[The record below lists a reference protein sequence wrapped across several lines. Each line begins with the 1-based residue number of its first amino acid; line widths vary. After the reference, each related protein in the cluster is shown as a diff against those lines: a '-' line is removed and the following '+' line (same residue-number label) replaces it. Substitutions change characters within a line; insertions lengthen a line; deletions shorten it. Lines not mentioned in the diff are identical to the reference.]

1 MLADFTGR
9 EELAETAD
17 DQVELDIEEQDNDYG
32 DEPSIEDYPDDAFE
46 EQEGPE
52 DGESVQRQ
60 QDNTNESP
68 DELERELEALT
79 EQIDGEDKILAA
91 QEESLV
97 QENSFQDDDEGGED
111 LVDLEQD
118 EGEEVPDE
126 RELEAIL
133 QQEDGM
139 GPDTE
144 EDVAT
149 SEQDGSDDEGGTAL
163 AQWNNQYDGPLHVVC
178 PPGEGLYSMKSK
190 HSNKKEDR
198 LYSWYCKKVS
208 LVNQQKHMHT
218 NFCEKIAGVFG
229 G

>member
-1 MLADFTGR
+1 MLADSTGR
-9 EELAETAD
+9 EEELAETAD
-17 DQVELDIEEQDNDYG
+17 GQVEPDIYQLEEQENDYG
-32 DEPSIEDYPDDAFE
+32 DDPSIEDYPDDAFE

-52 DGESVQRQ
+52 DRESVQRQ
-60 QDNTNESP
+60 QDNTNKSP

-79 EQIDGEDKILAA
+79 EQIEGEDNIFAA
-91 QEESLV
+91 QEESL
-97 QENSFQDDDEGGED
+97 ENGFQDDDEGGAED

-118 EGEEVPDE
+118 EGEVPDE

-144 EDVAT
+144 EDMAT

-178 PPGEGLYSMKSK
+178 PPGEGLYAMKSK

-208 LVNQQKHMHT
+208 LMNQQKHIHT
-218 NFCEKIAGVFG
+218 KFC
-229 G
+229 